1 MARRTEPSCRLCR
14 REGDKLFLKGEKCTS
29 SKCAFLKREYG
40 PGQHGQMRRRKPS
53 DFAIQLREK
62 QKAKRIYGMLER
74 QFRNYFKKAER
85 SKGATGEV
93 LIQLLERRLD
103 NVVYRS
109 CFASSL
115 ASARQLVGHK
125 FARVNGRKVNIPSY
139 QVEAGDEIKLAGTEE
154 QIKLLKERARDLEE
168 RGIPEWLEVS
178 IDDLS
183 VKVKRLPTKNDAG
196 KDIQESLIVELY
208 SK

>member
-1 MARRTEPSCRLCR
+1 MARRTEPVCRLCR
-14 REGDKLFLKGEKCTS
+14 REGDKLFLKGARCTS
-29 SKCAFLKREYG
+29 SKCSLVKREYG
-40 PGQHGQMRRRKPS
+40 PGQHGQLRKRKPS

-62 QKAKRIYGMLER
+62 QKAKRIYGMFER
-74 QFRNYFKKAER
+74 QFRNYFEKAER

-103 NVVYRS
+103 NVIFRS

-115 ASARQLVGHK
+115 ASARQIVGHK
-125 FARVNGRKVNIPSY
+125 FVRINGRKVNIPSY
-139 QVEAGDEIKLAGTEE
+139 QVKEGDEIKLAGTES
-154 QIKLLKERARDLEE
+154 QIKALKEKAKELES

-178 IDDLS
+178 GETLS
-183 VKVKRLPTKNDAG
+183 VKIKRLPTKNDSG

>member
-14 REGDKLFLKGEKCTS
+14 REGEKLFLKGEKCTS
-29 SKCAFLKREYG
+29 SKCAFVKREYG

-62 QKAKRIYGMLER
+62 QKAKRIYGMLEK

-115 ASARQLVGHK
+115 ASARQIVGHK

-139 QVEAGDEIKLAGTEE
+139 QVEEGDEIKLKGTEA
-154 QIKLLKERARDLEE
+154 QIKDLKEKARALEE

>member
-14 REGDKLFLKGEKCTS
+14 REGEKLFLKGEKCTS
-29 SKCAFLKREYG
+29 SKCAFVKREYG
-40 PGQHGQMRRRKPS
+40 PGQHGQMRRRKTS

-62 QKAKRIYGMLER
+62 QKAKRIYGMLEK

-115 ASARQLVGHK
+115 ASARQIVGHK

-139 QVEAGDEIKLAGTEE
+139 QVEEGDEIKLKGTEA
-154 QIKLLKERARDLEE
+154 QIKDLKEKARALEE